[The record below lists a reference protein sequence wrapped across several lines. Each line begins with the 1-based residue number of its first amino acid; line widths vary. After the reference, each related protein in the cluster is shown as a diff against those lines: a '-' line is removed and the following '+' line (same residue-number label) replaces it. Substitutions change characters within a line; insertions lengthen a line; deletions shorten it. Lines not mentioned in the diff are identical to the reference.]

1 MSKARFVQLP
11 NKAIVD
17 LDNIA
22 FVLQAELNKYLVVPK
37 VSISPNVPVLDGD
50 DYDVLVKFLEDDG
63 QLVPL
68 KAPSKLAVA
77 AA

>member
-22 FVLQAELNKYLVVPK
+22 FVLQAELNKYLIVPK
-37 VSISPNVPVLDGD
+37 VSISPNVPVLEGD
-50 DYDVLVKFLEDDG
+50 DYDVLVSYLTGEG
-63 QLVPL
+63 QLASL